1 MEGWKGW
8 GRFGVIG
15 DAEEKKEW
23 GGGGT
28 NGDST
33 AVMLATGQSKSSRCC
48 SGHGL
53 GCSHSV
59 LSVLWL
65 QVITPFDI
73 ANLQAACFGGMVET
87 KEKNIWGESWPR

>member
-8 GRFGVIG
+8 VRFGVIG
-15 DAEEKKEW
+15 DSEEKREM
-23 GGGGT
+23 GGLTGT
-28 NGDST
+28 IS

-87 KEKNIWGESWPR
+87 KEKNIWGES